1 MTAPTHADD
10 QPLPAHALLEDPRED
25 FDTLTGMRSREI
37 VRRIVAHQRV
47 SY

>member
-1 MTAPTHADD
+1 MTAPAHADD

-37 VRRIVAHQRV
+37 ARWIVAHQRA